1 MRNLVLLLT
10 SGHTVR
16 IKLRDDDLTG
26 PLNVRVIRDFFATM
40 PAVGVV
46 PFETLKSDFDTVL
59 NPAGL
64 LFAYVEDTTFPGFKP
79 GGTEFEEPNDFQR
92 IEAFGPADAGNTA

>member
-16 IKLRDDDLTG
+16 VKLRDDDLTG

-59 NPAGL
+59 NPNGL
-64 LFAYVEDTTFPGFKP
+64 LFAYIEDGTYPDYDPETSTF
-79 GGTEFEEPNDFQR
+79 TEPNDFQR